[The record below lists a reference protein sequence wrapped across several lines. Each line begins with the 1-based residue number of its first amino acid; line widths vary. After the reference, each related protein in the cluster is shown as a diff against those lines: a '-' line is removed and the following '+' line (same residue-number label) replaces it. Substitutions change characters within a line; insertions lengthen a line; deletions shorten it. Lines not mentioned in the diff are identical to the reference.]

1 MHVEDGQRRS
11 NLDHVHVETPC
22 GIFVE
27 NRTREI
33 KGAFLAVFNQV
44 EATYLDRITYLVH
57 RREVVTDSLQTTYG
71 F

>member
-1 MHVEDGQRRS
+1 MDDRRGQP
-11 NLDHVHVETPC
+11 NLDHVRIATSC